1 MPSTRRIRNVEP
13 SPNMHGVPARDKG
26 PMARARH
33 YVEGIVADNTYF
45 EYTPYHF
52 APAFF
57 FARDPEDREKQDFI
71 QLLVDRYL
79 VSIPS

>member
-1 MPSTRRIRNVEP
+1 M
-13 SPNMHGVPARDKG
+13 GVPARGKG

-33 YVEGIVADNTYF
+33 YVEGIGADNKYF
-45 EYTPYHF
+45 EYTHYHF